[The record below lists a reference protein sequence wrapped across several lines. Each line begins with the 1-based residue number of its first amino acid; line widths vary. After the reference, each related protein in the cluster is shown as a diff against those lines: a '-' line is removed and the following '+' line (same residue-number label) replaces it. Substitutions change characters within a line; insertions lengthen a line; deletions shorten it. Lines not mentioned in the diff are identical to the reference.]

1 MCVQAGTRSTPRYS
15 FSSALR
21 GLILLYFDLFAFFLS
36 ILLLH
41 EASWSIKAKVRF
53 AGAFALRLQKFSLL
67 YEQLAVLF
75 FGFNETSPRAKLFG
89 VSRNAKPTT
98 DSSGSGW
105 LGRLKDFE
113 RASYHERF

>member
-1 MCVQAGTRSTPRYS
+1 MCVQAGTHSTPRYS

-53 AGAFALRLQKFSLL
+53 AGAFALRLQKFSFCINSL
-67 YEQLAVLF
+67 QFNF
-75 FGFNETSPRAKLFG
+75 FR
-89 VSRNAKPTT
+89 V
-98 DSSGSGW
+98 
-105 LGRLKDFE
+105 
-113 RASYHERF
+113 